1 VEFPADLITARFVVR
16 QNRFVVIADC
26 GGTHV
31 RAHLPNTGRLSEI
44 LVPGRPVYLSPADGP
59 HRKTSYTLL
68 LAELDGRLICLDSA
82 SANTVAFELLC
93 SGDFPLISSYSEIR
107 REVTRG
113 GSRYDLVLSGKN
125 LPDFIVEVKGVNLV
139 RDGHA
144 MFPDAPT
151 ERGRRHIAGLTRARA
166 GGERAAIVF
175 IIMRNDAV
183 SFSPNDMTDPAFGVV
198 LREAADVGVE
208 VYAFT
213 CRVDMM
219 GMRIDRQVPVILRE

>member
-1 VEFPADLITARFVVR
+1 VR

-44 LVPGRPVYLSPADGP
+44 LVPGRSVYLSPANGP

-68 LAELDGRLICLDSA
+68 LADLDGRLICLDSMA
-82 SANTVAFELLC
+82 ANAVAFELLR
-93 SGDFPLISSYSEIR
+93 SGDFPHISLYSEIR
-107 REVTRG
+107 REVTREHG
-113 GSRYDLVLSGKN
+113 RYDLVLSGES

-139 RDGHA
+139 REGHA

-151 ERGRRHIAGLTRARA
+151 ERGRRHIMGLTRARA

-175 IIMRNDAV
+175 VIMRNDAV
-183 SFSPNDMTDPAFGVV
+183 SFSPNDITDPAFGVV
-198 LREAADVGVE
+198 LREASDTGVE
-208 VYAFT
+208 VYAFA

-219 GMRIDRQVPVILRE
+219 GMKIDRQVPVILRE